1 LFNLNSFD
9 AILGNT
15 FLDAYK
21 INILHNGNKVKVH
34 AKVSFKLMKLKM
46 DCNFALPKVKINLGS
61 LTKELKFPS
70 FVILMSLGV
79 SK

>member
-21 INILHNGNKVKVH
+21 INILYNGNKVKVH
-34 AKVSFKLMKLKM
+34 AKVSFKLMKLKV
-46 DCNFALPKVKINLGS
+46 DIGLHWQK
-61 LTKELKFPS
+61 
-70 FVILMSLGV
+70 